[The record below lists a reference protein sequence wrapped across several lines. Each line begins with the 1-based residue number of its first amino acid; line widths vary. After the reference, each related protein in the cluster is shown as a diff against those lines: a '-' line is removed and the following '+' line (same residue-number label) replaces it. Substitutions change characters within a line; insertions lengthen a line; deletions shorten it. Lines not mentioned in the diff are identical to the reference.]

1 MDPNLKLLFED
12 LLKQVHEEIK
22 EVWEEIK
29 RRFTVHFD
37 FVNQRFTRIVVEEKA
52 RDECVAALEMAAAA
66 FDNSFATWKPEVEAS
81 LGSIKLE
88 LAKLNTNFDRD
99 AKGASASKLGVLH
112 RVNVRASSGW
122 IGD

>member
-37 FVNQRFTRIVVEEKA
+37 SVNQRFTRIVVEEKA
-52 RDECVAALEMAAAA
+52 RDECVAVLEMAAAA

-88 LAKLNTNFDRD
+88 LAKLNLRSRRQGCECVQIGRDPSGQRPSVLRLDR
-99 AKGASASKLGVLH
+99 
-112 RVNVRASSGW
+112 
-122 IGD
+122 